1 MTYYKQNAIMNTKE
15 KPDVVVVGELNVDI
29 ILNGIEQKDVTD
41 ANGNVSI
48 TPAMI
53 ILNLQ

>member
-1 MTYYKQNAIMNTKE
+1 MNTKE